1 MSGNIKFRWFLL
13 APIVLALLVV
23 VTSAGAENEYYVGFK
38 TNPSIQHYPD
48 VGFVNPGITPF
59 EVERAKTF
67 TSLQRIEVVSER
79 LMLNGYYD
87 LKELKIPT
95 MYLSVGVGV
104 VSNSTDATQ
113 GVSFEFIDVTSI
125 DFAWSLGTGFSKN
138 LSDSLTT
145 DLRYRYVDLG
155 KAGTRMSEFSPYD
168 EHFESKLDTHEVT
181 FGIRANF

>member
-1 MSGNIKFRWFLL
+1 MFEKTGIRCLMVWW
-13 APIVLALLVV
+13 VLFAHS
-23 VTSAGAENEYYVGFK
+23 SAGAENEYYVGFK

-48 VGFVNPGITPF
+48 VGFVNPRITPLI
-59 EVERAKTF
+59 VERAKTF

-79 LMLNGYYD
+79 LMLNGYYG

-113 GVSFEFIDVTSI
+113 DVTLT
-125 DFAWSLGTGFSKN
+125 DFAWSLGTGFSKS

-155 KAGTRMSEFSPYD
+155 KAGTGMSEFSPYD